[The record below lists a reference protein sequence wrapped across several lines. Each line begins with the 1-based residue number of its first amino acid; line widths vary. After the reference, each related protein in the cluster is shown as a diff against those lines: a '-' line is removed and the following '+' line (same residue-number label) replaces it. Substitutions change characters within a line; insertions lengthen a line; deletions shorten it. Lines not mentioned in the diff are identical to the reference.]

1 MNGLR
6 KHAHRHSGLLFSHK
20 KEEILP
26 FTTAWMDLEDINEI
40 SQAKKGK
47 YCIKSHVKIE
57 RTQQT
62 SEYINNKKIHRLK
75 EIENNLVVTSVEKKR
90 EGKGNLGVGD

>member
-6 KHAHRHSGLLFSHK
+6 KHAHIQSGLLFSHK

-26 FTTAWMDLEDINEI
+26 FTTAWVELEDIILSEKN
-40 SQAKKGK
+40 QAKKGK
-47 YCIKSHVKIE
+47 YCMISNVKIE

-62 SEYINNKKIHRLK
+62 SEYNNNKKY
-75 EIENNLVVTSVEKKR
+75 TDSKK
-90 EGKGNLGVGD
+90 

>member
-40 SQAKKGK
+40 SQAKKDK

-62 SEYINNKKIHRLK
+62 SEYNNNKKIHRLK